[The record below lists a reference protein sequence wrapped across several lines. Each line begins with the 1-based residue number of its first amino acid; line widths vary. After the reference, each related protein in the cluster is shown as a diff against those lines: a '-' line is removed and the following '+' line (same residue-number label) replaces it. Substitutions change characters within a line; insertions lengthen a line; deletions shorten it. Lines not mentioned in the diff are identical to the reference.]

1 MQYMLMIYADPAG
14 WAGLTPAEREG
25 WMGQYRAY
33 TKMLV
38 DAGVMRGGEELANPD
53 TATTVTMQNGVR
65 RVQDGP
71 FVTSKEGLGGF
82 FLIEVPD
89 LDAALGWAEKCP
101 GAHHGHVEVR
111 PVIVN
116 R

>member
-1 MQYMLMIYADPAG
+1 MLMIYADPAG

-38 DAGVMRGGEELANPD
+38 DAGVMRGGEELADPG
-53 TATTVTMQNGVR
+53 TTTTVTMQNGVR

-71 FVTSKEGLGGF
+71 FVTSKEGLGGY

-111 PVIVN
+111 PVIAN
-116 R
+116 P